1 MTLDCSAFCSL
12 CFQFCTPQTSSKH
25 VAHDANQ
32 HSQRWK
38 HSDVILHIVSCSCM
52 HRAMTMRTWNWLTH
66 LVWDMR
72 NAVHVG
78 MCTMVWNGQLII
90 IFDVVISQVIIW
102 IHAAFLLQPLTLHRH
117 AHKGHNTM
125 FSVLHMH
132 AGHSCCTSIPTT
144 FL

>member
-1 MTLDCSAFCSL
+1 
-12 CFQFCTPQTSSKH
+12 
-25 VAHDANQ
+25 
-32 HSQRWK
+32 
-38 HSDVILHIVSCSCM
+38 
-52 HRAMTMRTWNWLTH
+52 MTMRTWNWLTH

-117 AHKGHNTM
+117 AAAAQAHPQ
-125 FSVLHMH
+125 L
-132 AGHSCCTSIPTT
+132 SCDCICMLGPA
-144 FL
+144 L